1 MEAHMGVNS
10 TSVSKSRNIGKY
22 SSTVVLNS
30 FPYPVNGMTFSCA
43 SITFDCNPDFI
54 RIFLAD
60 FRNCF
65 IDCLV
70 NLLVEAREI
79 SYDFTPNL
87 IRAYD
92 GFQFE
97 RIRLL
102 LPCFFK
108 QCIWIC
114 HCFRSQSQDG
124 LLAKNKRPL
133 TSSLIESRFC
143 SSVAPRASPLWR

>member
-1 MEAHMGVNS
+1 MEPHMGVNS
-10 TSVSKSRNIGKY
+10 ASVSKLRNVGKY
-22 SSTVVLNS
+22 SSTLALIS
-30 FPYPVNGMTFSCA
+30 FPDPVDRMTFACA
-43 SITFDCNPDFI
+43 SITSDCNPDFI
-54 RIFLAD
+54 RILLAD
-60 FRNCF
+60 FRNCS

-70 NLLVEAREI
+70 NLLIEVIEI
-79 SYDFTPNL
+79 SYNLTPNL

-97 RIRLL
+97 RIGLL

-114 HCFRSQSQDG
+114 HCFRPQSQDG